1 MGNGLVY
8 SGIDRIDSHED
19 YTEDNV
25 VACCRVCNYAKSN
38 MDVNEFRDWA
48 IKLGKKQWLNNGGC

>member
-1 MGNGLVY
+1 MFNY
-8 SGIDRIDSHED
+8 NR
-19 YTEDNV
+19 EDNV

-48 IKLGKKQWLNNGGC
+48 IKLGKKAMADQWAGVAE